1 MGRHSRM
8 RPVAARAA
16 GGPPRG
22 TCWHAGPAPPP
33 HRPAPGRHL
42 RPALGRHRLTT
53 PARNLRAGAPARHL
67 LAVTAP
73 RGAGGWAARNPSTVR
88 PTPAP
93 DPLSLSLL
101 AAAGRSPRP
110 TAVSRQPCR
119 SHPCSAPV
127 QQAHP
132 SARHLAASASPRW
145 IRSSVPPHRSRP
157 PPQQT
162 PTAASQRPATQ
173 RRSNRSGARHRLR
186 RNPAAGGRWVSRA
199 RSSVRARL
207 THRTPPAPPP
217 DPRCPGPRRRPD
229 SPPARALRPPAAVA
243 SRRAANP
250 PAARTPDDTSRP
262 ASSPGARILDTHPAI
277 AGYTPSGRPQYSP
290 DRFFTISLR

>member
-157 PPQQT
+157 PPQQ
-162 PTAASQRPATQ
+162 ASAPR
-173 RRSNRSGARHRLR
+173 RSGAATAAERATACAGTQ
-186 RNPAAGGRWVSRA
+186 PQAGGGLAGRGVLS
-199 RSSVRARL
+199 
-207 THRTPPAPPP
+207 AP
-217 DPRCPGPRRRPD
+217 G
-229 SPPARALRPPAAVA
+229 
-243 SRRAANP
+243 
-250 PAARTPDDTSRP
+250 
-262 ASSPGARILDTHPAI
+262 
-277 AGYTPSGRPQYSP
+277 
-290 DRFFTISLR
+290 

>member
-1 MGRHSRM
+1 M

-127 QQAHP
+127 RQAHP
-132 SARHLAASASPRW
+132 SARHLAASASPPVDPLLGA
-145 IRSSVPPHRSRP
+145 SA

-173 RRSNRSGARHRLR
+173 RRRNRSGARHRLR

-207 THRTPPAPPP
+207 THRTPPAQPP
-217 DPRCPGPRRRPD
+217 DPRCPGPRPVQAAHRPRPRHRPPSPSQRSD
-229 SPPARALRPPAAVA
+229 SPSGGRTHGPSRALPL
-243 SRRAANP
+243 
-250 PAARTPDDTSRP
+250 
-262 ASSPGARILDTHPAI
+262 G
-277 AGYTPSGRPQYSP
+277 
-290 DRFFTISLR
+290 DR